1 MPECI
6 ILLVIFILN
15 SQYNLGE
22 EYYLTAKEAMKA
34 HFATFVQKIKM
45 ETLVILI
52 SEKGLFY
59 ANNVQALKTKLSK
72 SF

>member
-1 MPECI
+1 
-6 ILLVIFILN
+6 
-15 SQYNLGE
+15 
-22 EYYLTAKEAMKA
+22 MKA

-72 SF
+72 SFKL